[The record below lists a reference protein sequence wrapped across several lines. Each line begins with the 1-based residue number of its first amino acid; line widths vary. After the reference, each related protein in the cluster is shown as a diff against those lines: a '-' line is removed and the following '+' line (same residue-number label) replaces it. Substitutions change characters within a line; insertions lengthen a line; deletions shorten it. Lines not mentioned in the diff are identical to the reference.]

1 MESESGGGIGCI
13 WNDGFRAS
21 TEGGLKVTA
30 FRNVVIT
37 QTRNGTNP
45 FSNRITSCDERWIQ
59 VNEDAERTAKASLL
73 AKKVTRTVCRSVRR
87 II

>member
-37 QTRNGTNP
+37 QNSKRHESL
-45 FSNRITSCDERWIQ
+45 FRIELQAVTKDGYKSMKML
-59 VNEDAERTAKASLL
+59 NEQRKHRYWR
-73 AKKVTRTVCRSVRR
+73 KKLRGLYAGP
-87 II
+87 